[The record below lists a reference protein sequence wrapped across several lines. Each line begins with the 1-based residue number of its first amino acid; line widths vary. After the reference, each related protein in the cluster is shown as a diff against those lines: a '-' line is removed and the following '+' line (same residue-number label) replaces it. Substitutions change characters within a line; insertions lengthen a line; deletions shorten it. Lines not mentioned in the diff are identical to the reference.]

1 MNQNSWTKFTLIQHY
16 GCTNIAAKDQKL
28 HQKSIKTTFELHQNS
43 SITIASKSALN
54 LHQHHHQK
62 ALELHQKQQQKI
74 TVTTTKQLQ
83 NCTRKAPKTDSKIAP
98 KKQHH
103 IRTKTTQKLH
113 QTAPDS
119 RRNYTKKEKK
129 LKNNSKI

>member
-1 MNQNSWTKFTLIQHY
+1 LHQHSSK
-16 GCTNIAAKDQKL
+16 KDPKL
-28 HQKSIKTTFELHQNS
+28 HQKSIKTTFELQQNS

-113 QTAPDS
+113 QTFWTCSLTSNAS
-119 RRNYTKKEKK
+119 RT
-129 LKNNSKI
+129 LLTHLHHVTS